1 MKMPNVMKKYCNIEI
16 MANSDMKQAK
26 SNVNIENKNETFWK
40 MNFLFFEYHLFV
52 WKYSSWSIG
61 DHNYKINR

>member
-26 SNVNIENKNETFWK
+26 SNVNIENKNKTF
-40 MNFLFFEYHLFV
+40 
-52 WKYSSWSIG
+52 
-61 DHNYKINR
+61 